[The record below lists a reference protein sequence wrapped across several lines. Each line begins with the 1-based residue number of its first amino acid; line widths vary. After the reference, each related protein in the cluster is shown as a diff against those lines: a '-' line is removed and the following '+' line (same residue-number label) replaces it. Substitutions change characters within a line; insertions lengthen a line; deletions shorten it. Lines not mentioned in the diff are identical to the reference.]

1 MFSGAYATSS
11 IKLLPILRPLSAKF
25 NPVSIALTA
34 SPIRGIS
41 PKTGFTAL
49 VTLLPTSTTLGSA
62 LPTLVATF
70 FIVLPTYKTLHSTF
84 QNEISEYRKYIENVD
99 FCSEILKLKETQ
111 LKEEFMLSVLSIDA
125 FTTTILKKELK
136 ENDNHC
142 FIFNIQPFVT
152 FYKNFIVHL
161 EPSNKGNASQKIDEI
176 TSKIVKNPSKFK
188 IFFISVDG
196 DLHYD
201 QFFQKQFGRLLKL
214 YKEGGLSNV
223 LDNLLDDGLLF
234 SSDFL
239 DINKNMRN
247 KIQSNKIIINPFIP
261 QKTINIFSVNEI
273 IQAGEAL
280 FDRSSIGKMRDSY
293 PIILFTI
300 KNSLNL
306 LHNYTNECFFYF
318 IIFSFWSE
326 AQLNEHITPNTRVYL
341 INTLIHIFF
350 QLFNEFSKTL
360 PENVSMK
367 NKPFCSQIFLTINK
381 IQRIIPTLLAESYS
395 IERFCEGLGIDRLS
409 SHPCE
414 NRIGNIRTECNG
426 NHSTENVFNSK
437 TRYEYLK
444 YALKDLNIK
453 EDRPTHLNL
462 GGCKTSVG
470 EINFDFTID
479 DKKFAKFWADLSFLT
494 SCYDYFF

>member
-1 MFSGAYATSS
+1 
-11 IKLLPILRPLSAKF
+11 
-25 NPVSIALTA
+25 
-34 SPIRGIS
+34 
-41 PKTGFTAL
+41 
-49 VTLLPTSTTLGSA
+49 
-62 LPTLVATF
+62 
-70 FIVLPTYKTLHSTF
+70 
-84 QNEISEYRKYIENVD
+84 
-99 FCSEILKLKETQ
+99 
-111 LKEEFMLSVLSIDA
+111 
-125 FTTTILKKELK
+125 
-136 ENDNHC
+136 
-142 FIFNIQPFVT
+142 
-152 FYKNFIVHL
+152 
-161 EPSNKGNASQKIDEI
+161 
-176 TSKIVKNPSKFK
+176 
-188 IFFISVDG
+188 
-196 DLHYD
+196 
-201 QFFQKQFGRLLKL
+201 
-214 YKEGGLSNV
+214 
-223 LDNLLDDGLLF
+223 
-234 SSDFL
+234 
-239 DINKNMRN
+239 MRN

-280 FDRSSIGKMRDSY
+280 FDRSSIGEMRDSY

-306 LHNYTNECFFYF
+306 LHNNTNECFFYF
-318 IIFSFWSE
+318 NFFSFWSE

-367 NKPFCSQIFLTINK
+367 NKPFCSQIFLTNNK

-453 EDRPTHLNL
+453 EDRPTRLNL

-470 EINFDFTID
+470 EINFDFTIG
-479 DKKFAKFWADLSFLT
+479 DKKFADLIMKIG
-494 SCYDYFF
+494 YFQNDKRRN